1 MLYVPINQQVT
12 LQNEDPVLNE
22 VGELLGLS
30 LRMTEDQLMRDM
42 LMASAAQ
49 YNCSGGGNG
58 DTPTNLSDSDLEE
71 VTVLLAE
78 EDAKMI
84 FSRIEA
90 EDRIGTGPQRDSY
103 LGLGHIRLLKDLQGL
118 NGWFS
123 KWNYPNQNRT
133 IPSEWGALENI
144 RFMLSSVG
152 AIEQNASDLGAD
164 VYDIFVQGL
173 EAIGCVHQDNFTSR
187 FLYRPPIFSDP
198 LFQNVTLGY
207 VTAQAPVL
215 LNDLWVQKVRCTL
228 NT

>member
-1 MLYVPINQQVT
+1 LVTKVTEST
-12 LQNEDPVLNE
+12 LQNQDAVLNE
-22 VGELLGLS
+22 VGDLLGLS

-58 DTPTNLSDSDLEE
+58 DTPTNLDDSDLEE
-71 VTVLLAE
+71 VTALLAE

-84 FSRIEA
+84 FSSIVG
-90 EDRIGTGPQRDSY
+90 EDRIGTGPQRDAY
-103 LGLGHIRLLKDLQGL
+103 LALGHIRLLKDIQNLT
-118 NGWFS
+118 NFFS
-123 KWNYPNQNRT
+123 KWNYPNNNRSL
-133 IPSEWGALENI
+133 PAEWGSVDNI

-152 AIEQNASDLGAD
+152 AIERNASDLGAD

-173 EAIGCVHQDNFTSR
+173 EGIGCVKQDNFTSR

-215 LNDLWVQKVRCTL
+215 LNDLWVEKVRCTL
-228 NT
+228 NS